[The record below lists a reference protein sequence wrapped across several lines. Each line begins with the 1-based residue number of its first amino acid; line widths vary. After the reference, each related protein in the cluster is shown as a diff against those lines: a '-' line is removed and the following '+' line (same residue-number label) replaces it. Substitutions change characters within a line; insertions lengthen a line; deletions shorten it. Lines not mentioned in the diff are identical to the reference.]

1 MTLNPFRPFGPEIRE
16 QGRHDELLRQRGIY
30 YRLSQLQY
38 SEGDA
43 MNSP

>member
-1 MTLNPFRPFGPEIRE
+1 MTLNPFRAFGPEMRE

-30 YRLSQLQY
+30 YCLSRLQH